1 MARCRDFIRDIDN
14 TNDTLKLAIR
24 IINMWF
30 VETKDKSEQAEMIIM
45 DENVVL
51 FNFLMLLIDIVWCYN
66 NLFSDYYLWTM
77 IFVLAD

>member
-1 MARCRDFIRDIDN
+1 MARRRDFIRDIDN
-14 TNDTLKLAIR
+14 TKDTLKLVVR
-24 IINMWF
+24 IIDLWF

-51 FNFLMLLIDIVWCYN
+51 FNFLMLIDIVWCYN

-77 IFVLAD
+77 IFVLAG

>member
-51 FNFLMLLIDIVWCYN
+51 FNFLMLLID
-66 NLFSDYYLWTM
+66 
-77 IFVLAD
+77 FV

>member
-45 DENVVL
+45 DENIDKIHVL
-51 FNFLMLLIDIVWCYN
+51 IRKEGLKTWKLTKLK
-66 NLFSDYYLWTM
+66 
-77 IFVLAD
+77 